1 VFILL
6 EAFCEDE
13 QLKSK
18 TLTVLKRMGATE
30 AEELLKVDEKQIK
43 KARNCGPKMQEL
55 IFKIKE
61 EIQNK
66 HISVN

>member
-1 VFILL
+1 M

-18 TLTVLKRMGATE
+18 TTTVLERMEATTLE
-30 AEELLKVDEKQIK
+30 VFLALEEKQIK
-43 KARNCGPKMQEL
+43 KARGCGPKMQEL

-61 EIQNK
+61 ELEK
-66 HISVN
+66 KYVS